1 MAQKLGATVTTQTD
15 RWGCLLKADIVIS
28 ASGCPHYVLTR
39 EEAERIAAERN
50 RVALLILDINLP
62 RDIDPE
68 VRRVDGILLY
78 DLDGLERTAHR
89 PAAGRTAELAEI
101 EKIVA
106 AEAQAFHTRI
116 QAQTIAPTAVAL
128 QQRMEEICRQ
138 ELESFIKERGPF
150 TREQDQLLHAITA
163 QVIHKIAGSLARE
176 LKDLPEKEE
185 QEQMTRAVTRLFHL
199 KPPQQAL
206 AGTRSKKEDD
216 ERKRQRAVAIN
227 Y

>member
-1 MAQKLGATVTTQTD
+1 
-15 RWGCLLKADIVIS
+15 
-28 ASGCPHYVLTR
+28 
-39 EEAERIAAERN
+39 
-50 RVALLILDINLP
+50 VALLILDINLP

-128 QQRMEEICRQ
+128 QQRME
-138 ELESFIKERGPF
+138 
-150 TREQDQLLHAITA
+150 
-163 QVIHKIAGSLARE
+163 
-176 LKDLPEKEE
+176 
-185 QEQMTRAVTRLFHL
+185 
-199 KPPQQAL
+199 
-206 AGTRSKKEDD
+206 
-216 ERKRQRAVAIN
+216 
-227 Y
+227 